1 MKITEYRH
9 LVGWDWRAELARQ
22 ERSVIWLARRTGRHQ
37 QTVYRYAWG
46 LRTAPAEWLAQ
57 AAIVLGVMEDFRE
70 MDARVGTTVNPHLI
84 GTTEQGHETAEG
96 PA

>member
-57 AAIVLGVMEDFRE
+57 AAIVLGVMEDFGV
-70 MDARVGTTVNPHLI
+70 MDARVGTTVNTHLI
-84 GTTEQGHETAEG
+84 GTTEVG
-96 PA
+96 PDADGSPS